1 MVIMEGNCNT
11 GPGRSL
17 LKLLHTSQR
26 LNLRSFFVRVNSFVL
41 TKKLFSQAGRSDLVT
56 KAGEEEWERLVIYIF
71 LILEL
76 NGV

>member
-1 MVIMEGNCNT
+1 M
-11 GPGRSL
+11 
-17 LKLLHTSQR
+17 SQ
-26 LNLRSFFVRVNSFVL
+26 LLRSYK
-41 TKKLFSQAGRSDLVT
+41 KKLFSQAGRADLVT